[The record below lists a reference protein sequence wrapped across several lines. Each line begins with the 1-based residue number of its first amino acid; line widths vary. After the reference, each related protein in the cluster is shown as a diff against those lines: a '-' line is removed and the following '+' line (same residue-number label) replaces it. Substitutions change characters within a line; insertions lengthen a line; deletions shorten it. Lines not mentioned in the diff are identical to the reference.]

1 MARYKDKGMRYID
14 ADRLIKTIFP
24 LDCVDKKHYAINA
37 QAVFDAIKNA
47 PTADVVE
54 IETIKAWLYEMAIN
68 NVGCVLKG
76 DFSNACEEIISRL
89 DGLRSF
95 AKERTPKERERKE

>member
-1 MARYKDKGMRYID
+1 MAYID
-14 ADRLIKTIFP
+14 TKYIGECETCRHHSNGGCNTYCDHGEEYSPNLSKI
-24 LDCVDKKHYAINA
+24 
-37 QAVFDAIKNA
+37 

-54 IETIKAWLYEMAIN
+54 VETIKAWLYKMAIN
-68 NVGCVLKG
+68 NVGCVLDG

-95 AKERTPKERERKE
+95 ARERTPKERGGEK